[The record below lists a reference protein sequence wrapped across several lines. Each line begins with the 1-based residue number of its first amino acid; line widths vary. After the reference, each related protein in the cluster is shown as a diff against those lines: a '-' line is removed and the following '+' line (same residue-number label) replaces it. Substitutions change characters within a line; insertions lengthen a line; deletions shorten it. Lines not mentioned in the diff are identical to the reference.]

1 MCAQT
6 HGCAYVQPHTP
17 THPYVYTPMYAHV
30 RTYTRTRRK
39 FSDIKSALQHCQTK
53 FPHQSYTIHFYCP
66 IVVQSISMLPLH
78 WLCHLYKLSEFV
90 THFPPIYNNL
100 PTISKPFIIYS
111 LICRLSPIYYHCR
124 PLSWTIHIH
133 IIFIFIKFQVR
144 PTHHINMS
152 VCYKTISI
160 LYILATFST
169 PPLLSRTNRLLVSS
183 PYLIHYNHFHY
194 RNRIP
199 SQSSAIPIMHN
210 YSFIDFRNKIHL
222 NRFV

>member
-6 HGCAYVQPHTP
+6 HGRAYVQPHTP

-30 RTYTRTRRK
+30 HTYTRTRKK
-39 FSDIKSALQHCQTK
+39 FSDIKSALQHCQTELY
-53 FPHQSYTIHFYCP
+53 HQSDSIHFYYP
-66 IVVQSISMLPLH
+66 IAVQSISILAPH
-78 WLCHLYKLSEFV
+78 WLHTLYKLSSFV

-160 LYILATFST
+160 LYILAALPYTAVSHLIQIT
-169 PPLLSRTNRLLVSS
+169 TNICLSDSL
-183 PYLIHYNHFHY
+183 
-194 RNRIP
+194 
-199 SQSSAIPIMHN
+199 
-210 YSFIDFRNKIHL
+210 
-222 NRFV
+222 

>member
-1 MCAQT
+1 ME
-6 HGCAYVQPHTP
+6 P
-17 THPYVYTPMYAHV
+17 
-30 RTYTRTRRK
+30 
-39 FSDIKSALQHCQTK
+39 
-53 FPHQSYTIHFYCP
+53 
-66 IVVQSISMLPLH
+66 H
-78 WLCHLYKLSEFV
+78 WLRNLYKLSTFV

-183 PYLIHYNHFHY
+183 PYLIHFIFIMEIVFRPNHQQFQLC
-194 RNRIP
+194 I
-199 SQSSAIPIMHN
+199 I
-210 YSFIDFRNKIHL
+210 IHL
-222 NRFV
+222 LIFVIKFI